1 MIKSHQSEE
10 TLEEVTGTNSQNQD
24 PSSQIEESTDDVNTV
39 RMIDNEEETVENYF
53 NSKKQIERS
62 YRFIQNS
69 HIKAKNRN
77 PHLFFIF
84 EFISLNVESYTVESV
99 SYTRAREFLLS
110 LLLDNTNLGGI

>member
-1 MIKSHQSEE
+1 MTSKRG
-10 TLEEVTGTNSQNQD
+10 LDFCFFTNVGVIIE
-24 PSSQIEESTDDVNTV
+24 SSFAIRSWSYGKDYIV
-39 RMIDNEEETVENYF
+39 
-53 NSKKQIERS
+53 ERS

-84 EFISLNVESYTVESV
+84 EFISLNVESFTVELV
-99 SYTRAREFLLS
+99 SYTRAREFLLN

>member
-1 MIKSHQSEE
+1 MGGYLVIKEE
-10 TLEEVTGTNSQNQD
+10 MS
-24 PSSQIEESTDDVNTV
+24 
-39 RMIDNEEETVENYF
+39 
-53 NSKKQIERS
+53 IERS

-84 EFISLNVESYTVESV
+84 EFISLNVESCTVKSV
-99 SYTRAREFLLS
+99 SYTRVREFLLS

>member
-1 MIKSHQSEE
+1 MDKVKQGCINSIDFVNKVSLSFMHASPHTCSHSY
-10 TLEEVTGTNSQNQD
+10 LL
-24 PSSQIEESTDDVNTV
+24 
-39 RMIDNEEETVENYF
+39 
-53 NSKKQIERS
+53 ERS

-84 EFISLNVESYTVESV
+84 EFISLNVESFTVELV
-99 SYTRAREFLLS
+99 SYTRVREFLLS